1 MDVSNARRS
10 ARFGMGLAYL
20 LSMTFSL
27 AFSTLAADAPRQR
40 ARCSAS
46 GRFVAWSKVPQ
57 LRAPGAPRLVVIAA
71 PLVAVADGAPVAP
84 AAPAAEAPPLGIASA
99 LPIVARGFVAS
110 VVAGA
115 RSLVATARAAVVVAG
130 LALGGLA
137 LGAIAGRGPSLPR
150 GGVVCN

>member
-1 MDVSNARRS
+1 
-10 ARFGMGLAYL
+10 MGLAYL
-20 LSMTFSL
+20 LSMTFTL

-71 PLVAVADGAPVAP
+71 PLVVVADVAEVAPVAP
-84 AAPAAEAPPLGIASA
+84 VVEAPPLGIGSA
-99 LPIVARGFVAS
+99 LPIGARGFVAF

-137 LGAIAGRGPSLPR
+137 LGAIVGRGLSLPR
-150 GGVVCN
+150 GGAECR

>member
-1 MDVSNARRS
+1 MVR
-10 ARFGMGLAYL
+10 AYL

-27 AFSTLAADAPRQR
+27 AFSNLKADAPRQR

-57 LRAPGAPRLVVIAA
+57 LRAPGAPRVVVIAA
-71 PLVAVADGAPVAP
+71 PLGVVADGAEVAPVAP
-84 AAPAAEAPPLGIASA
+84 VAEASPLGIGSA

-130 LALGGLA
+130 FALGGLA
-137 LGAIAGRGPSLPR
+137 LGATVGRGPSLPR

>member
-1 MDVSNARRS
+1 MVC
-10 ARFGMGLAYL
+10 AYL
-20 LSMTFSL
+20 FSMTFTL
-27 AFSTLAADAPRQR
+27 AFSTLEADAPRQR

-57 LRAPGAPRLVVIAA
+57 LRAPGAPRVVVIAA
-71 PLVAVADGAPVAP
+71 PLVAVADGVEVAPVVPVAPVAP
-84 AAPAAEAPPLGIASA
+84 VAEAPPLGIGSA
-99 LPIVARGFVAS
+99 LPIGARGFVAS

-137 LGAIAGRGPSLPR
+137 LGATVGRGPSLPR
-150 GGVVCN
+150 GGAVCN